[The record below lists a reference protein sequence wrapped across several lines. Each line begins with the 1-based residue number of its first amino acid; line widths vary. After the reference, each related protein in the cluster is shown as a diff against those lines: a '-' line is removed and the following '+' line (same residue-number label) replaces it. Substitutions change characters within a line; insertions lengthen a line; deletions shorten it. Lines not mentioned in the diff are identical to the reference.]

1 MIKCHCFTVF
11 KEKSDGLREI
21 PHLLHR
27 PLERRMLSFIDF
39 RFIILLIV
47 LPQLPHTT
55 SKQGYDITL
64 INSMVE

>member
-55 SKQGYDITL
+55 SKQGYDITHL
-64 INSMVE
+64 YSIIA

>member
-1 MIKCHCFTVF
+1 MVKCHCFTVF

-55 SKQGYDITL
+55 SKQGYDITHL
-64 INSMVE
+64 YSIIA

>member
-55 SKQGYDITL
+55 SKQGYDITHL
-64 INSMVE
+64 YSIIS